1 MFNTLLHH
9 QKSRLVSILNLVM
22 IDLFCLYV
30 VGVHSFLC
38 LSVGAQVWTILVVF
52 SRNQLKCALIL
63 YSRDLF
69 KNALKNYA
77 VAICW
82 KAPEIGTGTMLCRCI
97 SRMTSFVPFMRGGLR
112 FMALPCCL
120 VHCEVRQTQSSLHHS
135 TRHSSTIAF
144 QFHPSSQY
152 TLPPPHNLLY
162 LPSFVSAR
170 TCPCIIGGKSLC
182 AYSFLLLIKIYDQ
195 PFLL

>member
-1 MFNTLLHH
+1 
-9 QKSRLVSILNLVM
+9 
-22 IDLFCLYV
+22 
-30 VGVHSFLC
+30 
-38 LSVGAQVWTILVVF
+38 
-52 SRNQLKCALIL
+52 
-63 YSRDLF
+63 
-69 KNALKNYA
+69 
-77 VAICW
+77 
-82 KAPEIGTGTMLCRCI
+82 MLCRCI

-170 TCPCIIGGKSLC
+170 PCPCMIGGKSLC

-195 PFLL
+195 PFLLYSVIAGMRSRFLGTCTHRFLLRGCRYFTSKFIFFLCGSHDFSYESPHCR

>member
-152 TLPPPHNLLY
+152 TLPPPQFIISAELCLCPSMSLY
-162 LPSFVSAR
+162 DR
-170 TCPCIIGGKSLC
+170 W
-182 AYSFLLLIKIYDQ
+182 
-195 PFLL
+195 

>member
-1 MFNTLLHH
+1 MHLSTEGKGQGEEEKEINTKEKQGVEGVRFYVSMFNTLLHH

-77 VAICW
+77 VAIC
-82 KAPEIGTGTMLCRCI
+82 
-97 SRMTSFVPFMRGGLR
+97 
-112 FMALPCCL
+112 
-120 VHCEVRQTQSSLHHS
+120 
-135 TRHSSTIAF
+135 
-144 QFHPSSQY
+144 
-152 TLPPPHNLLY
+152 
-162 LPSFVSAR
+162 
-170 TCPCIIGGKSLC
+170 
-182 AYSFLLLIKIYDQ
+182 
-195 PFLL
+195 